1 MYDPTIFEN
10 VKVTFENHVYDLDNI
25 DQKITITNRMDRLD
39 LAVLA
44 RDFAIQFKVVGLQN
58 ITAEISLTAS
68 LKELAGE
75 LLAIPEE
82 DPGCVLCLCFMKQ
95 IHNAKSQCKQIEQA
109 LNVIWED
116 GIELTQTLSFEFGQD
131 PSNYLNNIELKFKE
145 KINEAHME
153 DIPNFLYHVLK
164 TVEVL
169 DRI

>member
-10 VKVTFENHVYDLDNI
+10 VKVAFENHVYDLDNI
-25 DQKITITNRMDRLD
+25 DQKITIKNRMDRMD

-58 ITAEISLTAS
+58 ITAEIILTAS
-68 LKELAGE
+68 LKDLAGE
-75 LLAIPEE
+75 LLEMPGE
-82 DPGCVLCLCFMKQ
+82 DPGCVLCLRFMKHVQ
-95 IHNAKSQCKQIEQA
+95 HVKNQCNQIEKS
-109 LNVIWED
+109 LNSIWED
-116 GIELTQTLSFEFGQD
+116 DIELTQTLSFEYGQD

-153 DIPNFLYHVLK
+153 DIPGFLYHVLK